1 MVRSSRK
8 KGGRNIRRGKSLRR
22 RGGGGRQDEIEGRML
37 RDLQRRLDETAPAS
51 AWASQGARV
60 MRTTRWTDADER
72 HRVATIARA
81 KENERIKKEKRKKER
96 RKEKERLIRE
106 ERSLDE
112 ALEQAALQQEAV
124 DDEVQRRLLEE
135 VEKDEE
141 FSGFNFGDKVTVT
154 GLQSAT
160 QHNGKTG
167 VVVSSL
173 NTKKRYTVVLDEL
186 SSSGPGQSLDI
197 KPANMIKLDASGK
210 SIQILDNLLNDFLGK
225 WTELSLSVGDNFRKM
240 IRELK
245 EKDDHK

>member
-1 MVRSSRK
+1 MVRSSRNK
-8 KGGRNIRRGKSLRR
+8 SGRNIRRGKSLRR
-22 RGGGGRQDEIEGRML
+22 RGGGGRQDEIEWRL
-37 RDLQRRLDETAPAS
+37 QRDTQRRLDEATPTTAVQMAQLSPGSREYWGLSEGDKFHAAIMGS
-51 AWASQGARV
+51 AEKR
-60 MRTTRWTDADER
+60 
-72 HRVATIARA
+72 
-81 KENERIKKEKRKKER
+81 KKERKKER
-96 RKEKERLIRE
+96 RKEKERLSRE

-154 GLQSAT
+154 GLRSELGEKL
-160 QHNGKTG
+160 NGKTG

-173 NTKKRYTVVLDEL
+173 NTKKRYTVVLDER
-186 SSSGPGQSLDI
+186 SSGPGQSLGF
-197 KPANMIKLDASGK
+197 KAANMIKLDASGK

-225 WTELSLSVGDNFRKM
+225 WTDLSLSLGDNFRKM